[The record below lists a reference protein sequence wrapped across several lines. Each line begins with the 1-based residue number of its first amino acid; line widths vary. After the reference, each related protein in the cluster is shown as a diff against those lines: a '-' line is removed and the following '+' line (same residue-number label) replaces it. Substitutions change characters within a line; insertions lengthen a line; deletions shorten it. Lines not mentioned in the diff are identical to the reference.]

1 MSSEKKLEN
10 LVDVAMQKLRSIA
23 DGETVVG
30 KPIAVGD
37 TTIIPI
43 SSIKVGFAT
52 GGSDLPTKNPK
63 DQFGGGT
70 GGGVKVDPIAF
81 ITITNGNVKLLQMT
95 VNQSGSNALVNM
107 VPDIVDKITGA
118 INKKGEN

>member
-30 KPIAVGD
+30 KPIVVGD

-70 GGGVKVDPIAF
+70 GGGVKIDPIAF
-81 ITITNGNVKLLQMT
+81 ITITNGDVKLLQMT
-95 VNQSGSNALVNM
+95 VNQSGSNAIINM

>member
-30 KPIAVGD
+30 KPIVVGD

-70 GGGVKVDPIAF
+70 GGGVKIDPIAF
-81 ITITNGNVKLLQMT
+81 ITITNGDVKLLQMT
-95 VNQSGSNALVNM
+95 VNQSGSNAIINM
-107 VPDIVDKITGA
+107 VPDIVDKITDV

>member
-30 KPIAVGD
+30 KPIVVGE

-70 GGGVKVDPIAF
+70 GGGVKIDPIAF
-81 ITITNGNVKLLQMT
+81 ITITNGDVKLLQMT
-95 VNQSGSNALVNM
+95 VNQSGSNAIINM
-107 VPDIVDKITGA
+107 VPDIVDKITGI

>member
-10 LVDVAMQKLRSIA
+10 LVDVAMQKLRQIA

-30 KPIAVGD
+30 KPIVVGN

-43 SSIKVGFAT
+43 SAVKIGFAT

-70 GGGVKVDPIAF
+70 GGGVKIDPIAF
-81 ITITNGNVKLLQMT
+81 ITITGDDVKLLQMT
-95 VNQSGSNALVNM
+95 VNQSSSNAIVNM
-107 VPDIVDKITGA
+107 VPDVIDKITDM

>member
-30 KPIAVGD
+30 KPIVVGD

-52 GGSDLPTKNPK
+52 GGSVWRRNRRRSK
-63 DQFGGGT
+63 D
-70 GGGVKVDPIAF
+70 
-81 ITITNGNVKLLQMT
+81 
-95 VNQSGSNALVNM
+95 
-107 VPDIVDKITGA
+107 
-118 INKKGEN
+118 

>member
-30 KPIAVGD
+30 KPIVVGD

-70 GGGVKVDPIAF
+70 GGGVKIDPIAF
-81 ITITNGNVKLLQMT
+81 ITITNGDVKLLQMT
-95 VNQSGSNALVNM
+95 VNQSGSNAIINM
-107 VPDIVDKITGA
+107 VPDIVDKITGV

>member
-30 KPIAVGD
+30 KPIVAGD

-70 GGGVKVDPIAF
+70 GGGVKIDPIAF
-81 ITITNGNVKLLQMT
+81 ITITNGEVKLLQMT
-95 VNQSGSNALVNM
+95 VNPSGSNAIINM